1 MVRTHRGRRSV
12 GLSLTGLTQSQLDAV
27 TNQVRSSA
35 TCLRARGRPWAT
47 SLRRSVLVVCAS
59 LRTNLTIRELAA
71 VFHISKS
78 QVQRIIADLV
88 PRLAGLLASGTL
100 GDVER
105 GSSTAPSCRRE
116 ITAAQ
121 RNPRIIVGPATYRC
135 SRVTWIGASSP
146 SAVAAQA
153 TATTPS
159 NTAAPSSRP
168 SVARTGACSQMRLSW
183 NRGADHAVFC
193 RGRIVRN
200 GAWRRH
206 RKRRARIEHTIAR
219 LENGVSYAITA
230 DAHAIW
236 CSPLVPSPTCTM
248 SLSNC
253 GTALSTSR

>member
-35 TCLRARGRPWAT
+35 TCPRARGRPWAT
-47 SLRRSVLVVCAS
+47 ALRRRVLVVCAS

-121 RNPRIIVGPATYRC
+121 RNPRIIVGAATYRC
-135 SRVTWIGASSP
+135 SSVTRIGASSP
-146 SAVAAQA
+146 PARNDTVHYRGSLVQA
-153 TATTPS
+153 LCRTHRRVLADGGYRGIEELITP
-159 NTAAPSSRP
+159 
-168 SVARTGACSQMRLSW
+168 
-183 NRGADHAVFC
+183 VFC

-219 LENGVSYAITA
+219 LKNWRVLRDHRRRARN
-230 DAHAIW
+230 
-236 CSPLVPSPTCTM
+236 LVF
-248 SLSNC
+248 
-253 GTALSTSR
+253 TSCAVAYLHNVTVELRDNS